1 MIPNNIQS
9 WIATSRQCTQ
19 RSSYSFLQP
28 LLLNFS
34 RTIALATLTK
44 FRPYF
49 ISCVTNNS
57 LAGYV
62 FGFVETWKSMIWGR
76 ECCLRA
82 RMLWGVTEYLF
93 VSDRPAVRLGEDLRL
108 RGLKGG
114 QTCLDA
120 YGMMAKLN
128 LDRRRLNYKIRP
140 KWFSSFAIGNIVF
153 FFSYR
158 KPSKH
163 LTIGG
168 LKLPSRSKACFQP
181 PDLGFGKVG
190 WEQQVSQ
197 NTSWGRYVGKD
208 N

>member
-1 MIPNNIQS
+1 
-9 WIATSRQCTQ
+9 
-19 RSSYSFLQP
+19 
-28 LLLNFS
+28 
-34 RTIALATLTK
+34 
-44 FRPYF
+44 
-49 ISCVTNNS
+49 
-57 LAGYV
+57 
-62 FGFVETWKSMIWGR
+62 
-76 ECCLRA
+76 
-82 RMLWGVTEYLF
+82 MLWGVTEYLF

-158 KPSKH
+158 KPSKL

-181 PDLGFGKVG
+181 PDLGFGEVG
-190 WEQQVSQ
+190 
-197 NTSWGRYVGKD
+197 
-208 N
+208 